1 MQGQDRDLS
10 FRVSDVCYGG
20 IGNPLR
26 SDHQPLR
33 TRVCRVSNERFRH
46 DRSDG
51 VEQAPLSAALADRR
65 AHIFTAQATPRRAED
80 DDPILRAAASVVDPC
95 VCAHSDGVPDG
106 AERLV
111 RPDDRAD
118 GVLAFDRQSAVFGAV

>member
-1 MQGQDRDLS
+1 MLFFFIALLVPCDLRPRERAAERLKDDKGLRD
-10 FRVSDVCYGG
+10 FRF
-20 IGNPLR
+20 PFL
-26 SDHQPLR
+26 L
-33 TRVCRVSNERFRH
+33 ERFRH

-51 VEQAPLSAALADRR
+51 VEQAPVSAALADRR

-118 GVLAFDRQSAVFGAV
+118 GVLTFDRQSAVFGAV